1 MADTKRKFEAQ
12 TIADLQPRLQPKAK
26 SIARSAEEAG
36 LRANTG
42 GHDPRSAPPREV
54 VLRLIAWFKRD

>member
-12 TIADLQPRLQPKAK
+12 TLADLQQRLQPKARSGARPGEK
-26 SIARSAEEAG
+26 AGPAPHIAQP
-36 LRANTG
+36 
-42 GHDPRSAPPREV
+42 DPESTPPREV